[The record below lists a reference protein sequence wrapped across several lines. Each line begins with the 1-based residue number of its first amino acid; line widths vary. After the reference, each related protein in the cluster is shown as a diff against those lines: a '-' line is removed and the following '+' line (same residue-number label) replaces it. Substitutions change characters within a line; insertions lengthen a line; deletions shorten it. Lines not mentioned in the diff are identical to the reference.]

1 MTELVIVEMHTT
13 NIYDWVKDGETE
25 AQALERASEFYKRDL
40 ALVQSHLKT
49 YGGDYWASRVIEEQN
64 KVNAGC
70 KVMTFD
76 DFIELQKRKLID
88 GQLKEITEDDYNEAL
103 NVLPPLYWTTINGVE
118 MFCMREMYTSTYTTQ
133 YAKLGDKYYCTMVDV
148 TDKSTWIHNLL

>member
-1 MTELVIVEMHTT
+1 MTDMVIVEMHTI

-25 AQALERASEFYKRDL
+25 EQALERAKEFYKKDL
-40 ALVQSHLKT
+40 ALVQSHLQT
-49 YGGDYWASRVIEEQN
+49 YGERWQSRVDEYTKKLE
-64 KVNAGC
+64 AGC

-76 DFIELQKRKLID
+76 EFMELQKKHLINGKLT
-88 GQLKEITEDDYNEAL
+88 EITENDYNEAL

-118 MFCMREMYTSTYTTQ
+118 MFCMREMYTGSFTTQ